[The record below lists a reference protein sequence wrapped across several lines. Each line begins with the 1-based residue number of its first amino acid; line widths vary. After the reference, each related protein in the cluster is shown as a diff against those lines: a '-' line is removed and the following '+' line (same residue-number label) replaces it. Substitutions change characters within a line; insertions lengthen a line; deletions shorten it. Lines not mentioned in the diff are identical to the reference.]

1 MHILLCYIQ
10 KMYKKKFSVSK
21 KPRIFATQTID
32 MNNIAHYD
40 SPLGSI
46 TLASNDMAL
55 VGLWFDGQRYFGDT
69 QGVLTESPVF
79 NETRRWLDI
88 YFSGREPG
96 FVPPLS
102 LQGTDFQQH
111 VWKVLLT
118 IPYGQTVTYG
128 ELARRLGCRSAQAV
142 GGAVGHNPISII
154 VPCHRVVGANG
165 SLTGYAGGLDR
176 KRALLQLEQKN
187 YFAE

>member
-1 MHILLCYIQ
+1 M
-10 KMYKKKFSVSK
+10 SVSK
-21 KPRIFATQTID
+21 KKRIFATQITD
-32 MNNIAHYD
+32 MNNIAHYN

-55 VGLWFDGQRYFGDT
+55 VGLWFDGQRYFGGT

-111 VWKVLLT
+111 VWKALLT

-142 GGAVGHNPISII
+142 GGAVGRNPIAII
-154 VPCHRVVGANG
+154 VPCHRVVGTNG
-165 SLTGYAGGLDR
+165 ALTGYAAGLDR
-176 KRALLQLEQKN
+176 KHALLQIEQKVGRLSSLLGLR
-187 YFAE
+187 FA